1 MNIRKLPL
9 AARLHRLARNEPA
22 YPERTASIIHR
33 VAATPITAYL
43 EKFVAELDQLG
54 TILELTAD
62 ELGEMTY
69 QDVAARIDKLYCQET
84 LDRAAQA
91 LDLLAAPLVNED
103 RLYGPMEE
111 V

>member
-9 AARLHRLARNEPA
+9 AARLNRLARNEPA
-22 YPERTASIIHR
+22 YPERTASIIQR

-43 EKFVAELDQLG
+43 KKFETELDQLG

-62 ELGEMTY
+62 ELGGMTY
-69 QDVAARIDKLYCQET
+69 QDVAARIDNLYCQEN

>member
-9 AARLHRLARNEPA
+9 TARLNRLARNEPA
-22 YPERTASIIHR
+22 YPER
-33 VAATPITAYL
+33 
-43 EKFVAELDQLG
+43 
-54 TILELTAD
+54 TAD